1 MEDGLFKKFRRLSVD
16 KPNAGGMWRNATI
29 HNCIAT
35 RGHH

>member
-29 HNCIAT
+29 HIV
-35 RGHH
+35 